1 MPPTLSRS
9 PLAGVDV
16 QARPR
21 AALRNPALRGPI
33 VLATDGTSQSGA
45 AVVAARLLSEQLG
58 VPLEVVTVLEPD
70 LAYGVALGGT
80 PLYLPDV
87 DEARRAQRMSQVLEY
102 VARFSAD
109 APTPTLHVRF
119 GAIAEEI
126 ADVALAR
133 SARMVVVGAAPHQR
147 V

>member
-1 MPPTLSRS
+1 MSPTLSRS

-80 PLYLPDV
+80 PLHLPDV
-87 DEARRAQRMSQVLEY
+87 DEARRAQPA
-102 VARFSAD
+102 ARARPRHRAFRYRARLGRQRPQRHHL
-109 APTPTLHVRF
+109 PT
-119 GAIAEEI
+119 
-126 ADVALAR
+126 
-133 SARMVVVGAAPHQR
+133 
-147 V
+147 